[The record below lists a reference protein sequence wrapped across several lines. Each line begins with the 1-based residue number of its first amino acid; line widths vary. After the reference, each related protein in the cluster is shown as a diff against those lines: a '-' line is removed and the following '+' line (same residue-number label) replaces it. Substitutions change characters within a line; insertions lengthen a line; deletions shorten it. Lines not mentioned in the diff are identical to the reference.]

1 MLLDWLQ
8 QSEMFVA
15 GGWVLVAIAAASI
28 AMWALILERYLF
40 LYRVR
45 PNLVRNI
52 VDQWH
57 RQYSSDPVVNTRL
70 REGLTNQFHG
80 HLLTWVGTINVIT
93 AVLPLLG
100 LLGTVIGMI
109 KTFEVMTVFGNGN
122 LRGMADGI
130 SQALITTMAGL
141 LTAIAGM
148 YFANDLQNKVERET
162 EHLAEVL
169 NADNERILRA
179 RGAPT

>member
-1 MLLDWLQ
+1 MPLEWLQ
-8 QSEMFVA
+8 QSELFVA
-15 GGWVLVAIAAASI
+15 GGWVLVAIAAVSVV
-28 AMWALILERYLF
+28 MWALILERYLF
-40 LYRVR
+40 FYRVR
-45 PNLVRNI
+45 PGLVRAI
-52 VDQWH
+52 VDQWQ
-57 RQYSSDPVVNTRL
+57 RQRSNNPVVNSRL
-70 REGLTNQFHG
+70 RDGLLNQFHG
-80 HLLTWVGTINVIT
+80 RLLTWVGTINVIT

-122 LRGMADGI
+122 VRGMADGI

-162 EHLAEVL
+162 EHLTEAL
-169 NADNERILRA
+169 NADDERALRA
-179 RGAPT
+179 GSASA